1 MAHRFA
7 RRTAS
12 LRPALSL
19 SIPGRPPVRRLV
31 AVAVFLL
38 ALLIA
43 SAFGSM
49 PARP

>member
-1 MAHRFA
+1 MAHRLG

-12 LRPALSL
+12 LRPALPL
-19 SIPGRPPVRRLV
+19 SIPRRPPIRRLV

-49 PARP
+49 PTRP